1 MTRRKKSPPPPP
13 NRNAS
18 SEDLS
23 RTLVEQRKRVT
34 EFLALQRERLGRLE
48 AALAVEIRQQREELA
63 RTGDA
68 RNANAEQK
76 PQRDPAMRFAA
87 EPGLDWE
94 AEKRRI
100 LAALETEEQGPETD
114 AEATGR
120 LKIQE
125 IVRSTDQALAEKD
138 REIEQIKQVLQEQ
151 SSNLQGV
158 AVGAAALEAVLDQ
171 DPLIRE
177 QRENLQRLEEHWQEM
192 LRQAE
197 IELSLE
203 RARLARERIAIED
216 KIRAHEE
223 KLATAQ
229 NGSPAAPRPARGR
242 WLARLGLKDGTAE

>member
-13 NRNAS
+13 NRDAWC
-18 SEDLS
+18 EELS
-23 RTLVEQRKRVT
+23 RTLVEQRRRVT

-63 RTGDA
+63 QPSDA
-68 RNANAEQK
+68 RNANGEQK
-76 PQRDPAMRFAA
+76 SQRGAARRSAA

-100 LAALETEEQGPETD
+100 LAALETEDQGPETD
-114 AEATGR
+114 AEAAGR

-125 IVRSTDQALAEKD
+125 ILRTTDQVLVEKD
-138 REIEQIKQVLQEQ
+138 REIDQIKQVLQVQ
-151 SSNLQGV
+151 SKNLQGV

-177 QRENLQRLEEHWQEM
+177 QRDNLQRLEEKWQEM

-203 RARLARERIAIED
+203 RAKLARERIAIEN
-216 KIRAHEE
+216 KIRTHEE
-223 KLATAQ
+223 KLAAAQ
-229 NGSPAAPRPARGR
+229 SGSPAVAKPARGR
-242 WLARLGLKDGTAE
+242 WLARLGIKDGNAE